1 MSPIESSLST
11 TIYETIKLQIIVS
24 YIFNIYLKSTLD
36 CMESPLC
43 FGFSALGLNGNILQ
57 IEH

>member
-43 FGFSALGLNGNILQ
+43 FGFSALGLDRNIS
-57 IEH
+57 